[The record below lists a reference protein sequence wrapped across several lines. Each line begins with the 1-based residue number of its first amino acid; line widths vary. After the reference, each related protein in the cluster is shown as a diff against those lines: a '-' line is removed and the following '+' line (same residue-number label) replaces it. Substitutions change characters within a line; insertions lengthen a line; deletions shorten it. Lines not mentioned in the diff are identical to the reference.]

1 MTIKTFDS
9 LADLSEYFDS
19 NVFRD
24 IMDDSLLV
32 QDEMNNVWHR
42 YAWTHGQREIKFR
55 ETLAGEL
62 PIMVQIYPG

>member
-1 MTIKTFDS
+1 MAIKTFDS

-55 ETLAGEL
+55 GTLTGEL